1 LANCCEL
8 LVHVEVSLHI
18 RWVSSKPLAIDK
30 VRVHSVAAAYSY
42 LETSPQIRLLT
53 VAFKRRPSFAK
64 ALAELEDVN
73 IYVYS
78 YI

>member
-1 LANCCEL
+1 MLKFRCTSGGYQASPWQL
-8 LVHVEVSLHI
+8 TSDI
-18 RWVSSKPLAIDK
+18 QAT

-73 IYVYS
+73 IYICIFI